1 MKRLVLAFL
10 GLVCASP
17 IVPAL
22 AGPMILTRIYE
33 DAVQVGSSST
43 GSGTDALV
51 GATPSGRFGYGVMVA
66 GVPVLESPALTGATI
81 SVSSLLGFS
90 GEHTLTIAFSQT
102 GLSSMDGQSGGL
114 LTALATSFTANFLG
128 LTDLVK
134 SVTLSSW
141 IDTGNGA
148 FATTTLLGSAT
159 FTDDAANASSTF
171 TKNVVLAPGSLF
183 SETIRISAVFGGG
196 GAAVAS
202 SAQIVGAGSR
212 PIVAVT
218 EPASLL
224 VFGTALILF
233 GCAMTFGRRKVPAVA

>member
-1 MKRLVLAFL
+1 MKRLVLALL
-10 GLVCASP
+10 GLLCASP
-17 IVPAL
+17 VVPAL
-22 AGPMILTRIYE
+22 AGPLILTRIYE
-33 DAVQVGSSST
+33 DAVLVESSST
-43 GSGTDALV
+43 SSGTDALI
-51 GATPSGRFGYGVMVA
+51 GATPSGRFGYGVLVA
-66 GVPVLESPALTGATI
+66 GVPVLESPALSGATV
-81 SVSSLLGFS
+81 SVSSLFGFS
-90 GEHTLTIAFSQT
+90 GEHTLTVAFSQT
-102 GLSSMDGQSGGL
+102 GLSSLDGQGGGL
-114 LTALATSFTANFLG
+114 LTALATSFATNFFG

-159 FTDDAANASSTF
+159 FTDDANASSTF
-171 TKNVVLAPGSLF
+171 TKNVVLTPGGLF

-233 GCAMTFGRRKVPAVA
+233 GCAMTFGRRKAPAAV